1 MISTRQ
7 CYRTENAKTGATTIS
22 PEAVSITRRASERK
36 QDPHRYLE
44 RNIEIVAA
52 QKCMAVGVGHQKVRP
67 AVTRRHPDEAQFP
80 LNADFLDDRIF
91 TTDDRYLWFEIGVV
105 GEIGR
110 WWWRRRCG
118 GRRRRHRRRAGG

>member
-52 QKCMAVGVGHQKVRP
+52 QKCMAVGVGHEKVRP
-67 AVTRRHPDEAQFP
+67 AVTRRHPDESQFP
-80 LNADFLDDRIF
+80 LNAHFLDDRIF
-91 TTDDRYLWFEIGVV
+91 TTDDRHLWFEISVV
-105 GEIGR
+105 GEIGG
-110 WWWRRRCG
+110 WRRRQRR
-118 GRRRRHRRRAGG
+118 GRRRRRQRWRGG